1 MIPLAL
7 STRGTIVVILLGVF
21 VAMIVVYAPLRL
33 WWRLRQGDDEPQGS
47 YSSLWRRNKKDTPE
61 DYE

>member
-7 STRGTIVVILLGVF
+7 ATWAIVVMV
-21 VAMIVVYAPLRL
+21 VAIVLVVIAAPLRL

-47 YSSLWRRNKKDTPE
+47 YSSLWRRNKRDTPE